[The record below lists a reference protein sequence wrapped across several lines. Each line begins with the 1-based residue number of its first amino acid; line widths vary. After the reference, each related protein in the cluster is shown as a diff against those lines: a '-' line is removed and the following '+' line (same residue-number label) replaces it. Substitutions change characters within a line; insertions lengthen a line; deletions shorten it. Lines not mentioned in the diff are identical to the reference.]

1 MTEQPHL
8 LRLVIVDDHE
18 VVRSGLRVVL
28 GSEPDMEIVAEADNA
43 AAALT
48 RIRIHRP
55 DIVLMDVR
63 MPGLDGIEATRRISA
78 AGSSTRVLV
87 LTTFDHDELV
97 YDAMRAG
104 ASGFLLKTTPPEQLV
119 AAVRTV
125 VAGESLLAPVITR
138 RLIEAF
144 ARGPRPGESPAV
156 VAELTE
162 RELEILRLIAR
173 GRSNREI
180 AAELFLS
187 EGTVKT
193 HVNRI
198 FRKLDLRDRTQAV
211 VLAYETGLV
220 RPGDSS

>member
-1 MTEQPHL
+1 VIRAVVADDEA
-8 LRLVIVDDHE
+8 LVRGG
-18 VVRSGLRVVL
+18 VRMIL
-28 GSEPDMEIVAEADNA
+28 EAQPDMEAVGEATDGA
-43 AAALT
+43 QTITCVAAL
-48 RIRIHRP
+48 RP

>member
-1 MTEQPHL
+1 MIRAVVADDEA
-8 LRLVIVDDHE
+8 LVRGG
-18 VVRSGLRVVL
+18 VRMIL
-28 GSEPDMEIVAEADNA
+28 EAQPDMEVVGEATDGAQTITCVAE
-43 AAALT
+43 L
-48 RIRIHRP
+48 RP

-78 AGSSTRVLV
+78 AGSSTRVLM

-119 AAVRTV
+119 AAVRIV

-144 ARGPRPGESPAV
+144 ARGPRPGDSPAV
-156 VAELTE
+156 VVDLTE

-211 VLAYETGLV
+211 VLAYETGLI